1 MSETTLLL
9 AFFATVLGGVLLGG
23 WVFVLR
29 PAGGRQDA
37 APLPSVLD
45 GAEGGSW
52 LSHAFIAMFRSMGDV
67 IPGARDR
74 KGELPDRLSQ
84 MGYRFPGAL
93 SVFYGVKCAASL
105 LAAVTAG
112 FAASLNT
119 ADPATMLLPMLCG
132 AGFGFKL
139 PDLVL
144 ARLAR
149 SRRERLR
156 RGLPAALDLMVL
168 GIEAGQAMDQA
179 ILDTSRGLQNTH
191 PDLSH
196 EFTRLHLELRASNS
210 RQDAL
215 RAFGD
220 RNGEP
225 ELRKVGALL
234 IDTDRFGTSL
244 GPALR
249 THARYLRIRFRQS
262 AQETARKVGVKL
274 IFPVFFLIF
283 PSVILVT
290 LGPAVIQIMSSLKK
304 MMNGF

>member
-9 AFFATVLGGVLLGG
+9 AFFATVLGGVVLGG
-23 WVFVLR
+23 YVFVLR
-29 PAGGRQDA
+29 PSEGRQESAPLAADLA
-37 APLPSVLD
+37 AP
-45 GAEGGSW
+45 ARGGW
-52 LSHAFIAMFRSMGDV
+52 FGNFFIDMFRRMGEV
-67 IPGARDR
+67 IPQAREGHGD
-74 KGELPDRLSQ
+74 LQDRLSQ
-84 MGYRFPGAL
+84 VGYRFPSAL
-93 SVFYGVKCAASL
+93 SVFYGVKCAAAL
-105 LAAVTAG
+105 LAAVTAA
-112 FAASLNT
+112 FAAALMHT
-119 ADPATMLLPMLCG
+119 DPGAMVLPMLCG

-139 PDLVL
+139 PDIVL
-144 ARLAR
+144 GRLANA
-149 SRRERLR
+149 RRAKLR

-191 PDLSH
+191 PELSH

-249 THARYLRIRFRQS
+249 THARYLRIRFRQM
-262 AQETARKVGVKL
+262 AQEKARKVGVKL

-290 LGPAVIQIMSSLKK
+290 LGPAVILIMSSLKK